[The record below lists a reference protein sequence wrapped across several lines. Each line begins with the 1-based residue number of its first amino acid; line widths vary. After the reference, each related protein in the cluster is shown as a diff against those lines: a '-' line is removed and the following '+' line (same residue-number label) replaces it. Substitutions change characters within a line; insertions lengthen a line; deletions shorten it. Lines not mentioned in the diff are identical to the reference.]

1 MSNRLTI
8 LSGIER
14 VFWGCIVGHSSPS
27 EQAHRSQAGSL
38 GERLAFAGLDAQSCE
53 LLRRHRPQLDLHCK
67 AGLRDL
73 LHRLQCFPEA
83 ARQFDSE
90 LQLERLHDLQSSHWS
105 VLTDA
110 RFDAV
115 YADRVKVLSD
125 SQSRMGLDPRW
136 HVAGHAVV
144 LESLLKGVLAE
155 EAGRPLLPA
164 ARRRAQELAELVGAL
179 VRLVMVDVEI
189 GVTLRFNEVRQ
200 KHHRALHQQQDGDRT
215 EVVEL
220 FSDVVRSLAERDFT
234 VRLPDDVPEHYRELA
249 DLLNQAIEASRSSL
263 QAAQANSEAALSAA
277 GELAAD
283 AHAFAEAS
291 ASHSQRLG
299 EASQQ
304 LDAITRQMQ
313 SCAAETDAA
322 QKAAAVTRQTVE
334 ESGDIVG
341 RAITAMADIEAS
353 AEKIGEIIG
362 VIDEI
367 AFQTNLLALNAG
379 IEAARAGDSG
389 RGFAVVAQEVR
400 ALAQRSADAAH
411 EIKSLVNGTKTQVGA
426 GVQMVHRTQDAIS
439 GIVQQVAEIDTS
451 IAGIA
456 QNAQAQVGALG
467 QVAAEVSSIGS
478 EVAKNADRAERAG
491 ARAADLHTVIVELG
505 RTVREFRIERQARYH
520 SDLARP
526 AAVAKP
532 HIELISTGPV
542 SEFDNDTDLLFH
554 KAQGMI

>member
-1 MSNRLTI
+1 M
-8 LSGIER
+8 
-14 VFWGCIVGHSSPS
+14 GHTSPS
-27 EQAHRSQAGSL
+27 DQARRPQAGSL
-38 GERLAFAGLDAQSCE
+38 GERLVFAGLDAQSCD
-53 LLRRHRPQLDLHCK
+53 LLRKHRPQLDPHCK

-73 LHRLQCFPEA
+73 FHRLQSLPEA
-83 ARQFDSE
+83 SRQFDSE
-90 LQLERLHDLQSSHWS
+90 HQIERLHDLQSSHWS

-115 YADRVKVLSD
+115 YAERVKVLSD

-144 LESLLKGVLAE
+144 LENLLKGVLSE

-164 ARRRAQELAELVGAL
+164 ARRRAQELIDLVAAL

-189 GVTLRFNEVRQ
+189 GVSLRFNELRQ
-200 KHHRALHQQQDGDRT
+200 KHHRALDQQRDVDRG
-215 EVVEL
+215 EVVQL
-220 FSDVVRSLAERDFT
+220 FSDVVRSLAERDYT

-263 QAAQANSEAALSAA
+263 QSVRASSDDAGIIV

-283 AHAFAEAS
+283 ARAFAEAS
-291 ASHSQRLG
+291 AVHSQRLG

-304 LDAITRQMQ
+304 LTAITRQMQ
-313 SCAAETDAA
+313 SCAADTGAA
-322 QKAAAVTRQTVE
+322 QKAAAATRQTVE
-334 ESGDIVG
+334 ESGQIVG
-341 RAITAMADIEAS
+341 RAISAMADIEAS

-439 GIVQQVAEIDTS
+439 GIVRQVTEIDSS

-456 QNAQAQVGALG
+456 QNVEQQVDTLA
-467 QVAAEVSSIGS
+467 QVAAEVSSLGT
-478 EVAKNADRAERAG
+478 EVAANADRAERTG
-491 ARAADLHTVIVELG
+491 TRAADLHTVIVELG
-505 RTVREFRIERQARYH
+505 RTVREFRMERQARYH

-526 AAVAKP
+526 AAAATPKV
-532 HIELISTGPV
+532 ELIATSPV
-542 SEFDNDTDLLFH
+542 ADFDDADFLFH